1 MWKITDV
8 NASLLGACTAL
19 FTFLAASSG
28 ASAAGDSMA
37 GRQVF
42 VRCAAC
48 HSTAPGENKIG
59 PSLAGVFGRKSGT
72 EAGYTYSAALKA
84 SNITWD
90 EHNLDQFLT
99 NPGADVHGTKMFI
112 SVPNE
117 ADRQNVI
124 AYLETLK

>member
-1 MWKITDV
+1 MRKIPV
-8 NASLLGACTAL
+8 VKARLLGACTVVV
-19 FTFLAASSG
+19 TFLAASSG
-28 ASAAGDSMA
+28 ASAAGDAAA

-42 VRCAAC
+42 VRCAGC
-48 HSTAPGENKIG
+48 HSTAPDQNKIG

-72 EAGYTYSAALKA
+72 EAGYSYSAALKA

-90 EHNLDQFLT
+90 EHSLDQFLT

-117 ADRQNVI
+117 TDRQNVI